1 MVLENLNN
9 FLLQNLWILSLIITW
24 ELVWKAIALWKA
36 AKLNHKIW
44 FVVMLV
50 VNTVGIIPIIYL
62 IFTRKKKRKSK

>member
-9 FLLQNLWILSLIITW
+9 FLLQNLWVLSLIITW